1 MPYFALVQCLCV
13 PLQVLRTIT
22 KELSHMSLNREKWP
36 VFQVVAELYFPFLIT
51 SFFIQ
56 LVTLDSD
63 YIYCFD
69 IVPHGSHYCP
79 RLVAYTILD
88 CSLPIFTLLPPLW
101 HKRCYSEIAFTHTH
115 SLSLSLSPS
124 LLISSIVTSLTWSL
138 LYWLYDYTVRYPLKA
153 LVPNTLGLERALKAG
168 ADEVI

>member
-22 KELSHMSLNREKWP
+22 KELSHMSLNRGKWP

-88 CSLPIFTLLPPLW
+88 CSLLIFTLLPPLW

-115 SLSLSLSPS
+115 TLSLSLSLSLS
-124 LLISSIVTSLTWSL
+124 LCSYQASWLASLDLCST
-138 LYWLYDYTVRYPLKA
+138 DYMT
-153 LVPNTLGLERALKAG
+153 TLFCTL
-168 ADEVI
+168 